1 MKTERRSDRI
11 KRRVTCELL
20 VDGRRYRGI
29 VLDLSET
36 GVFVQTEATPT
47 PGAPLR
53 LRFHAADGTAFEVE
67 ASVARRQVAPPQLA
81 TVVRGGL
88 GLRVKTP
95 PPAYFELLGQSAE
108 EATTSSDARAMAA
121 ARRAQAGPAAAPK
134 PGAAATATRPP
145 ATRAAVVAPSRPAP
159 RPAAAPPVPP
169 PPAGDPYRV
178 RVKQSDGPRSR
189 TVEVCATCAEA
200 AAKRALAG
208 LGRGWEVLKV
218 ERA

>member
-67 ASVARRQVAPPQLA
+67 ASVARRQVAV
-81 TVVRGGL
+81 TRG
-88 GLRVKTP
+88 R
-95 PPAYFELLGQSAE
+95 S
-108 EATTSSDARAMAA
+108 ARA
-121 ARRAQAGPAAAPK
+121 K
-134 PGAAATATRPP
+134 TIEI
-145 ATRAAVVAPSRPAP
+145 
-159 RPAAAPPVPP
+159 
-169 PPAGDPYRV
+169 
-178 RVKQSDGPRSR
+178 DGLD
-189 TVEVCATCAEA
+189 EA
-200 AAKRALAG
+200 
-208 LGRGWEVLKV
+208 
-218 ERA
+218 